1 MYVNIKKI
9 KDPEMVIEEFQD
21 QYGTINSLSQRV
33 SISKCT
39 TKNEMEDLMVWKY
52 LRSGAEFTEEIVL
65 HNSDIFHILTPKRME
80 LVDYLTKNKVTSIRK
95 LSEVVHRNYKNT
107 YDDLL
112 ALEKVGLVEFKRS
125 GKSRI
130 PTSFIV
136 GIETIFEG

>member
-9 KDPEMVIEEFQD
+9 KDPEIVIEEFQD

-52 LRSGAEFTEEIVL
+52 LKSGAVFEEEIVL
-65 HNSDIFHILTPKRME
+65 HNSDIFDVLTPKRME
-80 LVDYLTKNKVTSIRK
+80 LVDYLTKNKASSIRK
-95 LSEVVHRNYKNT
+95 LSEAVHRNYKNT

-112 ALEKVGLVEFKRS
+112 ALEKMGLVEFKRS

-130 PTSFIV
+130 PISFVIRV
-136 GIETIFEG
+136 ETVFEH